1 MSNVFFDFIENKIAP
16 FAGALAS
23 QRHVGAVR
31 DGFIG
36 AMPFMIVGS
45 FLLVFAF
52 PPFSADTTFAFG
64 QWWIEMSQK
73 YFEQIMT
80 PFNMSMGIM
89 SCYISAG
96 IAYNLAKHYKL
107 DAFPTAMLSLMTF
120 LLVAAPMEEGKLSA
134 SFLGGT
140 GIFTTI
146 IVAIYVT
153 ELTRFLKV
161 RNIGIKLPE
170 QVPQKIRESFDL
182 LIPAL
187 IIILTIYPVNLMLQG
202 QIDMILPEAIM
213 ALFKPLISASDSL
226 PAILLAV
233 FIGHALWFAGIHG
246 AAIVSGIMAP
256 FWLVNLGLNQ
266 DALAAGADLPATFAE
281 PFWTFFIVVGGSGA
295 TFALVLL
302 YLRSKSVHLRAIG
315 KLCIVPSMFNINEP
329 IIFGSPIVMNPIMFI
344 PFIGA
349 PMVNAIIA
357 YVAMSTD
364 MIGKVVSLVPWT
376 APAPIGAAWAAG
388 WQMSNGL
395 LVIGLIVLDLVI
407 YYPFFKIYEKELLK
421 QEAED
426 LAEENGT
433 EQEDS
438 VGGDLQP
445 GTA

>member
-16 FAGALAS
+16 VAGAFAS
-23 QRHVGAVR
+23 QRHIGAIR

-64 QWWIEMSQK
+64 QWWLAMSK
-73 YFEQIMT
+73 EYFDVIMT

-96 IAYNLAKHYKL
+96 IAYNLANHYKL
-107 DAFPTAMLSLMTF
+107 DALPTALLALMTF
-120 LLVAAPMEEGKLSA
+120 LLIAAPMEGGQLSA
-134 SFLGGT
+134 SFMGGT
-140 GIFTTI
+140 GIFTAI

-161 RNIGIKLPE
+161 NNIGIKLPE
-170 QVPQKIRESFDL
+170 QVPQKIRQSFDL
-182 LIPAL
+182 LIPAM
-187 IIILTIYPVNLMLQG
+187 IVIFTIYPLNLMLQG
-202 QIDMILPEAIM
+202 QLDMILPEAIM

-233 FIGHALWFAGIHG
+233 FVAHALWFAGIHG

-266 DALAAGADLPATFAE
+266 DALAAGAELPATFIE
-281 PFWTFFIVVGGSGA
+281 PFWSFFIVLGGSGA

-302 YLRSKSVHLRAIG
+302 YLRSKSVHLKSIG
-315 KLCIVPSMFNINEP
+315 KLCLVPSMFNINEP
-329 IIFGSPIVMNPIMFI
+329 VIFGSPIVMNPILFI
-344 PFIGA
+344 PFVGV
-349 PMVNAIIA
+349 PMLNATIA
-357 YVAMSTD
+357 FIAVKTEL
-364 MIGKVVSLVPWT
+364 IGKVISLVPWT
-376 APAPIGAAWAAG
+376 APAPIGAAWSAG

-395 LVIGLIVLDLVI
+395 LVIGLLALDLVL
-407 YYPFFKIYEKELLK
+407 YYPFFKVYEKELLK
-421 QEAED
+421 QEEADAAAENST
-426 LAEENGT
+426 AAGNST
-433 EQEDS
+433 
-438 VGGDLQP
+438 GDLQP
-445 GTA
+445 A

>member
-16 FAGALAS
+16 VAGAFAS
-23 QRHVGAVR
+23 QRHIGAVR

-64 QWWIEMSQK
+64 QWWIGMSQR
-73 YFEQIMT
+73 YFDQIMT

-96 IAYNLAKHYKL
+96 IAYNLAQHYKL

-120 LLVAAPMEEGKLSA
+120 LLIAAPMEDGKLSA

-170 QVPQKIRESFDL
+170 QVPPKIRQSFDL

-187 IIILTIYPVNLMLQG
+187 VVILTIYPVNLFIDG
-202 QIDMILPEAIM
+202 QFGMIIPEAIM
-213 ALFKPLISASDSL
+213 NIFKPLISASDSL

-233 FIGHALWFAGIHG
+233 FIAHALWFAGIHG
-246 AAIVSGIMAP
+246 AAIVAGIMSP

-266 DALAAGADLPATFAE
+266 DALAAGTALPATFVE
-281 PFWTFFIVVGGSGA
+281 PLWSFFIVVGGSGA
-295 TFALVLL
+295 TFGLVLL
-302 YLRSKSVHLRAIG
+302 YLRSKSVHLKSIG
-315 KLCIVPSMFNINEP
+315 KICIVPSIFNINEP
-329 IIFGSPIVMNPIMFI
+329 IIFGSPIVMNPIMFF

-349 PMVNAIIA
+349 PMINATIA
-357 YVAMSTD
+357 YIAVSTD
-364 MIGKVVSLVPWT
+364 LVGKAVSLVPWT

-388 WQMSNGL
+388 WLPSNAL
-395 LVIGLIVLDLVI
+395 LVLALIALDVAI
-407 YYPFFKIYEKELLK
+407 YYPFFKVYEKELLK
-421 QEAED
+421 QEEAD
-426 LAEENGT
+426 A
-433 EQEDS
+433 
-438 VGGDLQP
+438 V
-445 GTA
+445 

>member
-16 FAGALAS
+16 IAGAFAS
-23 QRHVGAVR
+23 QRHVSAIR

-52 PPFSADTTFAFG
+52 PPFSPDTTFAFG
-64 QWWIEMSQK
+64 QWWLSLSKE
-73 YFEQIMT
+73 YFDQIMT
-80 PFNMSMGIM
+80 PFNMTMGIM
-89 SCYISAG
+89 SCYISVG
-96 IAYNLAKHYKL
+96 IAYNLAQHYKL
-107 DAFPTAMLSLMTF
+107 DALPTGLLSLMTF
-120 LLVAAPMEEGKLSA
+120 LMIAAPIEDGKLSA

-187 IIILTIYPVNLMLQG
+187 IVIFTIYPLNLFIQG
-202 QIDMILPEAIM
+202 QLDMILPQAIM
-213 ALFKPLISASDSL
+213 ELFKPLISASDSL

-233 FIGHALWFAGIHG
+233 FVAHALWFAGIHG
-246 AAIVSGIMAP
+246 AAIVGGIMAP

-266 DALAAGADLPATFAE
+266 DALAAGVDLPATFIE
-281 PFWTFFIVVGGSGA
+281 PFWSFFITLGGSGA

-302 YLRSKSVHLRAIG
+302 YLRSKSVHLKAIG
-315 KLCIVPSMFNINEP
+315 KLCIVPSIFNINEP
-329 IIFGSPIVMNPIMFI
+329 VIFGSPIVMNPILFI
-344 PFIGA
+344 PFVGA
-349 PMVNAIIA
+349 PMINAIIA
-357 YVAMSTD
+357 FIAVKTD
-364 MIGKVVSLVPWT
+364 MIGQVISLVPWT
-376 APAPIGAAWAAG
+376 APAPIGAAWGAG

-395 LVIGLIVLDLVI
+395 LVIGLIVLDLFI
-407 YYPFFKIYEKELLK
+407 YYPFFKIYEKQLLK
-421 QEAED
+421 
-426 LAEENGT
+426 EEIEVVEETLNTDGR
-433 EQEDS
+433 
-438 VGGDLQP
+438 QP
-445 GTA
+445 AAV

>member
-16 FAGALAS
+16 VAGAFAS
-23 QRHVGAVR
+23 QRHIGAVR

-52 PPFSADTTFAFG
+52 PPFSADTTFGFG
-64 QWWIEMSQK
+64 QWWLEMSHRH
-73 YFEQIMT
+73 FDQIMT

-96 IAYNLAKHYKL
+96 IAYNLAQHYKL

-120 LLVAAPMEEGKLSA
+120 LLIAAPMEDGKLSA

-153 ELTRFLKV
+153 ELTRFLKE

-170 QVPQKIRESFDL
+170 QVPPKIRQSFDL
-182 LIPAL
+182 LIPAM
-187 IIILTIYPVNLMLQG
+187 IVILTIYPVNLFIDG
-202 QIDMILPEAIM
+202 QFGMIIPEAIM
-213 ALFKPLISASDSL
+213 NIFKPLISASDSL

-233 FIGHALWFAGIHG
+233 FIAHALWFAGIHG
-246 AAIVSGIMAP
+246 AAIVAGIMSP

-266 DALAAGADLPATFAE
+266 DALAAGAALPATFVE
-281 PFWTFFIVVGGSGA
+281 PLWSFFIVIGGSGA
-295 TFALVLL
+295 TFGLVIL
-302 YLRSKSVHLRAIG
+302 YLRSKSVHLKSIG
-315 KLCIVPSMFNINEP
+315 KICLVPSIFNINEP
-329 IIFGSPIVMNPIMFI
+329 IIFGSPIVMNPIMFF

-349 PMVNAIIA
+349 PMINATIA
-357 YVAMSTD
+357 YIAVSTD
-364 MIGKVVSLVPWT
+364 LVGKAVSLVPWT

-388 WQMSNGL
+388 WLPSNGL
-395 LVIGLIVLDLVI
+395 LVLALIALDVAI
-407 YYPFFKIYEKELLK
+407 YYPFFKVYEKELLK
-421 QEAED
+421 QEEAD
-426 LAEENGT
+426 A
-433 EQEDS
+433 
-438 VGGDLQP
+438 V
-445 GTA
+445 